1 MRALALEPDRD
12 DRPHEDHFVVLHGV
26 SWDDYQRIL
35 EVRGDRS
42 SPRIAYLEG
51 ELQIMSPSESH
62 ERIKSLI
69 GRLVDAWC
77 LERDIEFMPY
87 GSWTLSNKA
96 EKRGA
101 EPDECY
107 VLDPAP
113 GVKRPDLAIEVIWT
127 SGGIDK
133 LDIYR
138 TLGVREVW
146 VWRRGTL
153 TPWVLRGDRYEAAA
167 RSEVLPGIDLRQLA
181 AMLDHSSAN
190 AAVKAWRD
198 IIRSGPT

>member
-12 DRPHEDHFVVLHGV
+12 DRPHEDHFVVLHAV

-35 EVRGDRS
+35 EVRGDHS

-77 LERDIEFMPY
+77 LEHDIEFMPY

-107 VLDPAP
+107 VLNPSR
-113 GVKRPDLAIEVIWT
+113 GVTRPDLAIEVIWT

-133 LDIYR
+133 LEIYR
-138 TLGVREVW
+138 KLGVREVW
-146 VWRRGTL
+146 VWRGGNL

-181 AMLDHSSAN
+181 AMLDHSSIN
-190 AAVKAWRD
+190 AAVKAWRE
-198 IIRSGPT
+198 IIRSGQP